1 MKKFFAAL
9 SLMIL
14 TLLSAQAGT
23 DRSILFN
30 QLPEK
35 AQQTVRQQFKDKKVA
50 IVKKETDWLSKSYD
64 VIFTTGE
71 KVEFDKSGNWTEVDC
86 KPNAVPEYFVPAP
99 IKTFVK
105 TNYSGSNVVKIEKV
119 RNGYEVELSS
129 DMEIT
134 FNKKFQVVDID
145 R

>member
-9 SLMIL
+9 SLMML
-14 TLLSAQAGT
+14 TLLSVQAGT
-23 DRSILFN
+23 DGSILFN

-35 AQQTVRQQFKDKKVA
+35 AQLTVKQQFKDKKVA

-86 KPNAVPEYFVPAP
+86 KPNVVPEYFVPAP

-105 TNYSGSNVVKIEKV
+105 TNYPGANVLKIEKV